1 MIRLFD
7 GDSDAEIGE
16 ISEEQFGLMQESL
29 VEETLDEYS
38 YSIDAAALSTLE
50 SSGAEANVV
59 NLLRR
64 ALGER
69 TSMEVR
75 IEFD

>member
-38 YSIDAAALSTLE
+38 YNIDAAALSALE
-50 SSGAEANVV
+50 SSGAEAHVV

-69 TSMEVR
+69 TSMDVR
-75 IEFD
+75 FEFD